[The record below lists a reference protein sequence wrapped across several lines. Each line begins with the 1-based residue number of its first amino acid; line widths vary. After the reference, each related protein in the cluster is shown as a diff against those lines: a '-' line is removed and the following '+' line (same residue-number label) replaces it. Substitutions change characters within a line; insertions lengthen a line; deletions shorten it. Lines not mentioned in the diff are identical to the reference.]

1 MIMSINAVEVKLA
14 EPVATIVLNRPE
26 RCNALSRAMI
36 EDLREALRDLY
47 LEKRVRAIVLTGAGD
62 AFCGGRDIR
71 EMLAEP
77 DADPASS
84 QQRWGEEASEY
95 RDLILEMLELPKPI
109 IASVNGAAAACG
121 AGLALAAD
129 VVVASPDARFGLPDA
144 RRGVVAGVV
153 TPLLAYRLGAG
164 LAGRLLLT
172 SEMIDA
178 SEAHRLGVFHEIAP
192 HDLLWAR
199 SAELGKQCALAAP
212 EAIGLTKR
220 LLLDTVGEQLATQ
233 LTSGA
238 IATATAR
245 TTEAAQEGLSAF
257 VERREPGWR

>member
-1 MIMSINAVEVKLA
+1 MIMPSNAVEIKIA
-14 EPVATIVLNRPE
+14 EPVATIVLNRPQ

-36 EDLREALRDLY
+36 QDLREALRDLY
-47 LEKRVRAIVLTGAGD
+47 LERRVRAIVLTGAGD
-62 AFCGGRDIR
+62 AFCGGRDIH
-71 EMLAEP
+71 EMLDEP
-77 DADPASS
+77 GADPAAS

-129 VVVASPDARFGLPDA
+129 VVVASPDARFGTPDA

-153 TPLLAYRLGAG
+153 APLLAYRLGAG
-164 LAGRLLLT
+164 PAGRLLLT
-172 SEMIDA
+172 CQMIDA
-178 SEAHRLGVFHEIAP
+178 DQAHRLGVFHELVP

-199 SAELGKQCALAAP
+199 AAELGQQCAQAAP
-212 EAIGLTKR
+212 EALGLTKR

-245 TTEAAQEGLSAF
+245 TTDAAKEGLTAF
-257 VERREPGWR
+257 VERRAPDWQ